1 MNKITTIGI
10 TSPCGGNGCTTLA
23 VHLAWQA
30 SQIRGIRTLAVS
42 MDRTGALVR
51 QFFPDG
57 GLRVDSVAHIL
68 GGQQAAANTGSE
80 GRRISLSDRGGLGI
94 WHVV

>member
-1 MNKITTIGI
+1 MKKITTIGI

-23 VHLAWQA
+23 VHLAWHA
-30 SQIRGIRTLAVS
+30 AHDRGIRTLAVS

-51 QFFPDG
+51 QFLLDG

-68 GGQQAAANTGSE
+68 PN
-80 GRRISLSDRGGLGI
+80 LD
-94 WHVV
+94 V